1 MESRLDAPT
10 EGNHSDSAEVV
21 ELREEVAELKQQL
34 AWFKKQLFGPKSER
48 CYQGIRISYRFLE
61 RSKHRYRQISLNRK
75 LPMSVVRS
83 KNTAVMIASMK
94 KDYASIPMYR

>member
-34 AWFKKQLFGPKSER
+34 AWFKKQLFNLYTMQK
-48 CYQGIRISYRFLE
+48 
-61 RSKHRYRQISLNRK
+61 
-75 LPMSVVRS
+75 
-83 KNTAVMIASMK
+83 
-94 KDYASIPMYR
+94 